1 MFRVIFL
8 KHLVTV
14 LIFVLLFS
22 LCYAQTVDV
31 LFFYGK
37 GCPHC
42 ANAEE
47 HINGLVENY
56 SDLNVQYFDIQQNVE
71 MIMGLYDI
79 YEVPQDK
86 RGGVPIIFVGD
97 SYVIGD
103 SAIINQIEPLYL
115 KCVDSGCEILDK
127 REGFAK
133 LNFSLDSLILLAV
146 ADAVNPCELAVLII
160 LMTAI
165 LSRYPKQKKKA
176 LHAGLAFS
184 FAIFLM
190 YSIFGLLIIAGFKFL
205 NDALNISG
213 AFFFSA
219 LAVLAIILGLLNL
232 KDSVVY
238 GGGGFIMEVPQKWRP
253 KMKSIISG
261 TTSVKGAFVAG
272 LIVSFFLT
280 PCTAGPY
287 FVATG
292 MLSAFDWVVA
302 MPYFILYMI
311 IFISPMVI
319 ITLLTY
325 VGFTKVED
333 MGGWRE
339 RNLKK
344 LHLVAG
350 LIMLAIGLLMLAWAN
365 GIISF

>member
-1 MFRVIFL
+1 MRKI
-8 KHLVTV
+8 
-14 LIFVLLFS
+14 LIVFVLLLISSCAF
-22 LCYAQTVDV
+22 AGNVDV
-31 LFFYGK
+31 LFFYGN

-47 HINGLVENY
+47 QINLMVEKY
-56 SDLNVQYFDIQQNVE
+56 PDLNVTIFEINSNVE
-71 MIMGLYDI
+71 FIMDLYEK
-79 YEVPQDK
+79 YEVNENV
-86 RGGVPIIFVGD
+86 RGAVPIMFIGDTYVVGD
-97 SYVIGD
+97 SP
-103 SAIINQIEPLYL
+103 IINQIEPLYL
-115 KCVDSGCEILDK
+115 TCKTEACELIIYDGVEK
-127 REGFAK
+127 KEK
-133 LNFSLDSLILLAV
+133 DFSLNSLILLAL

-165 LSRYPKQKKKA
+165 LTQNPGKKKKA
-176 LHAGLAFS
+176 LYAGLAFS
-184 FAIFLM
+184 LAIFLM
-190 YSIFGLLIIAGFKFL
+190 YSVFGILIIYGFKFL
-205 NDALNISG
+205 NGVLNISNT
-213 AFFFSA
+213 FFFSA

-232 KDSVVY
+232 KDAVVY

-253 KMKSIISG
+253 KMKAIING

-292 MLSAFDWVVA
+292 MLAAFSWLAA
-302 MPYFILYMI
+302 MPYFILYML
-311 IFISPMVI
+311 IFISPMIV

-325 VGFTKVED
+325 CGFAKVED

-350 LIMLAIGLLMLAWAN
+350 LIMLGIGLLMLAWAN